1 MNNTLKKKGESV
13 TFRDV
18 GEEWEL
24 LVTCQMKNYSQKRE
38 WKERRE
44 GYLVVLVEVVAVGV
58 VLSQGP
64 DPVDIPGHELHG

>member
-1 MNNTLKKKGESV
+1 M
-13 TFRDV
+13 
-18 GEEWEL
+18 EL